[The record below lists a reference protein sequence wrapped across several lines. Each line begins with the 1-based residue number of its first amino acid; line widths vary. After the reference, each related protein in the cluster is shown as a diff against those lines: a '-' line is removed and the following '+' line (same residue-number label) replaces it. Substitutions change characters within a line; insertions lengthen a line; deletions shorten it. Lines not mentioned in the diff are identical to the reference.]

1 MPAGRQERKM
11 KSGRDHIPRIAVWVP
26 KRDSSRLGSLS
37 PVSRTITFDLAATGY
52 DPVRNRT
59 VPARTYSLDRETA
72 RAQKDHCVMLPY

>member
-11 KSGRDHIPRIAVWVP
+11 KSGRDHIPRIAA
-26 KRDSSRLGSLS
+26 S
-37 PVSRTITFDLAATGY
+37 PVSRRITFDLTATGY

-72 RAQKDHCVMLPY
+72 RAQGDHCVMLPY